1 LDNIRIYPEIP
12 QIKLI
17 PINPEL
23 SNERPLSLFEF
34 QKYIFNFDIINNSE
48 KYIKQINVAVY
59 AYKKDDYKI
68 TLYETEIKSDKEKY
82 YLEPRNDKKYSYEFI
97 QKKSYLK
104 IEFIIYYTFKK
115 DEDNKNII
123 KPYLFFKKDLDYK
136 KLFTF
141 SNPDIIPIHNNP
153 NLEKILSMEKM
164 YSKYITFIIGNNYYF
179 SFLMEMRHFT
189 NKNISYEI
197 INKDISIE
205 KGEFINKK
213 NFIIFLDKKEKLSK
227 AYIKWK
233 INDDINGIINCF
245 DLIRNIFKIEI
256 EQNFDFDIKLIN
268 KEEYIQ
274 IEYQIKNN
282 TKFSFYNMK
291 MKILLYQEN
300 NQNINLNFHL
310 ENDIFIEGKLIY
322 LIEEIKPKE
331 IFKNSIKIYPVK
343 DINFNTTFLL
353 IDQKL
358 KLLYAPS
365 FSVKY

>member
-1 LDNIRIYPEIP
+1 
-12 QIKLI
+12 
-17 PINPEL
+17 
-23 SNERPLSLFEF
+23 
-34 QKYIFNFDIINNSE
+34 
-48 KYIKQINVAVY
+48 
-59 AYKKDDYKI
+59 
-68 TLYETEIKSDKEKY
+68 
-82 YLEPRNDKKYSYEFI
+82 
-97 QKKSYLK
+97 
-104 IEFIIYYTFKK
+104 
-115 DEDNKNII
+115 
-123 KPYLFFKKDLDYK
+123 
-136 KLFTF
+136 
-141 SNPDIIPIHNNP
+141 
-153 NLEKILSMEKM
+153 MEKM